1 MKCEIYLKYAILLL
15 SCQLAFPI
23 MSQSQNGS
31 LDLSFGIAGKVI
43 TNVGNSDGVS
53 TVAVQT
59 DGKILVAGVT
69 KNATD
74 YDFALVRYNTN
85 GTLDNSFGNGGI
97 VTTDIDSSETAY
109 SMAIQSD
116 GKILLAG
123 LIVNQDF
130 ALVRYNSNGTLDNN
144 FGTGGKLITN
154 ISGTA
159 GLRTAVVIQNDG
171 KIVLASQVHQLND
184 DDIVLIRYNSNGTL
198 DNTFG
203 NGGIQTTDIAGAN
216 EGAYSVV
223 LQTDSKIVVC
233 GSSSAVNTRI
243 VLLRYNTDGTLD
255 NTFGNGGI
263 QTTTCGV
270 VALGYSVAIQ
280 SDGKIVVGGETM
292 SIFPDRDFVL
302 LRYKTNGTL
311 DSTFGNGGIT
321 ITPNDSLDNGQAIA
335 IQNDGKI
342 LFGGRT
348 KSATNFDFRL
358 DCYNIDGTLDPT
370 FGNAGTTV
378 TDILGNE
385 GGASLT
391 IQSDGKIVMAGYN
404 NNANVLDFVVAR
416 YIYIND
422 APDGIGNIVAPKTKI
437 KIYPN
442 PFSTQ
447 TILQCSTVLNDA
459 TLFVYNSLGL
469 LVRQQKHLYG
479 KEINLARENLTAGM
493 YTIQVKQENK
503 TIARDKVL
511 IVD

>member
-1 MKCEIYLKYAILLL
+1 MKSEMFLIYAILILNCLL
-15 SCQLAFPI
+15 ICPNT
-23 MSQSQNGS
+23 SQAQNGS
-31 LDLSFGIAGKVI
+31 LDLSFGNAGKVI
-43 TNVGNSDGVS
+43 TDVGNEDGVS
-53 TVAVQT
+53 SVAVQT

-69 KNATD
+69 KNATN

-85 GTLDNSFGNGGI
+85 GTLDNLFGNGGI

-116 GKILLAG
+116 GKIVLAG

-130 ALVRYNSNGTLDNN
+130 ALVRYNSNGTLDNT
-144 FGTGGKLITN
+144 FGTGGKLITD

-159 GLRTAVVIQNDG
+159 SLLTAVVIQNDG
-171 KIVLASQVHQLND
+171 KIVLASKVHQLND

-216 EGAYSVV
+216 EGAYSIA

-233 GSSSAVNTRI
+233 GSSSAVNTKI
-243 VLLRYNTDGTLD
+243 ALLRYNTNGTLD
-255 NTFGNGGI
+255 NTFGIGGI
-263 QTTTCGV
+263 QTTTCGI

-321 ITPNDSLDNGQAIA
+321 ITQNDSLDNGQTIA
-335 IQNDGKI
+335 IQSNGKI

-358 DCYNIDGTLDPT
+358 DCYNIDGTLDST

-385 GGASLT
+385 GGASLA

-404 NNANVLDFVVAR
+404 NNANALDFVVTR
-416 YIYIND
+416 YIYTND
-422 APDGIGNIVAPKTKI
+422 APDCVGNIISKKTEI
-437 KIYPN
+437 KSYPN

-447 TILQCSTVLNDA
+447 TTIQLKTEILDA
-459 TLFVYNSLGL
+459 QLLLYDLLGHQ
-469 LVRQQKHLYG
+469 VNQVNHLYG
-479 KEINLARENLTAGM
+479 KEIKLNRDNLPAGI
-493 YTIQVKQENK
+493 YTIQLKQGTK
-503 TIARDKVL
+503 TIGRDKV
-511 IVD
+511 IIID